1 MNATE
6 ISKMSVAERIE
17 AMEAIWDSL
26 MIADA
31 KIESRDWHQDV
42 LAERRRRLHDPSAE
56 FFSLA
61 DLKIGNKLLR
71 GKRWATATES
81 Y

>member
-1 MNATE
+1 MNVTE
-6 ISKMSVAERIE
+6 IIKMSVAERIE

-26 MIADA
+26 IITDV
-31 KIESRDWHQDV
+31 KIESPDWHQDV
-42 LAERRRRLHDPSAE
+42 LAERRRRLCDPSAE
-56 FFSLA
+56 FVSLA
-61 DLKIGNKLLR
+61 DLKIGNELLR

>member
-6 ISKMSVAERIE
+6 ITKMSVAERIE

-26 MIADA
+26 MVADA
-31 KIESRDWHQDV
+31 KIESPDWHQDV

-56 FFSLA
+56 FVSLA
-61 DLKIGNKLLR
+61 ELKASR
-71 GKRWATATES
+71 R
-81 Y
+81 

>member
-6 ISKMSVAERIE
+6 FIKLNVAERIE

-31 KIESRDWHQDV
+31 KIESPDWHQGV
-42 LAERRRRLHDPSAE
+42 LAERCRRLHDPSAE
-56 FFSLA
+56 FVSLA
-61 DLKIGNKLLR
+61 ELKASR
-71 GKRWATATES
+71 R
-81 Y
+81 